1 MFGVVYHVCG
11 KDLDCG
17 IIPLIKSF
25 NLTSQE
31 PKLGKDTIA
40 YLLILTNWLKTFSG
54 ECVACKV

>member
-40 YLLILTNWLKTFSG
+40 YLLILTNWLKTFKPIS
-54 ECVACKV
+54 